1 MYKFCTYI
9 SFIFLLIQVPKAN
22 GQTTQQQ
29 RNILLTEAL
38 THLGE
43 RHGIRFAY
51 DKQLVMDKKVLFSLL
66 ENNWP
71 LEVSLNRL
79 LESHGLTYLKVG
91 STYYTI
97 QRATQKNIPITTP
110 LPSKRT
116 VTGTVRLQGTQTPVS
131 YASLQLVELAQASQS
146 DQNGRFIFGKLSPGK
161 YTLQIRSISIV
172 PKEIEFSINEKIG
185 DIHLDVE
192 VQLNRLD
199 LDEVHV
205 TAQEQKSRGA
215 TMSLIES
222 KAIEHLQATSLSDV
236 LQLVPGNLMN
246 NPSLTS
252 VNRVSLRQIG
262 TDNMGS
268 LGTALYINGA
278 PVSNNVNMQLSGLP
292 NSGVLGSYQTTAG
305 SGVDFR
311 HFTADNIESVEV
323 IRGIPSVEYGDI
335 TSGAIV
341 VKTKTGKSPLN
352 TKLRITP
359 TIFQVAG
366 SKGLDLGRQAGLLNI
381 DLDYTRAV
389 SDQRFDVNTFDRY
402 TVNLQHEKRFRTD
415 RPLLLTSNLTYRAN
429 IGQQKLDPD
438 DEAETFNYAKDYN
451 YRINV
456 AGKWNLG
463 YRFANNLNF
472 QVSLDYSEQHGYQQS
487 LVGGSV
493 YPIATSMTPT
503 EAVPVKLVPGLY
515 LSQTSIE
522 GKPLNLFMKVTDNF
536 TLQTGPL
543 SHRILLGAE
552 WRTENNNGQGKQY
565 DPERPPRLGSS
576 ASTRER
582 SYGDIPALHMLSLY
596 AENHIQTTL
605 WNRKLTFLPGIRF
618 DNIQPDNLWQSKI
631 GTILSPRIN
640 ASYALSDRFQL
651 RGGYGITAK
660 APTLAY
666 LYPQQ
671 VYYDYIVLNHYTDNP
686 AERLVLATTRIF
698 DRENTDLKIAYNT
711 KKEIGISFRPNWANI
726 SATAYHEV
734 TRNGYE
740 YMETLES
747 LQRTFV
753 NRYQVQSINSGTL
766 PTIDPVPVGVDTLY
780 TDYTVPTNGRR
791 NTNKGIEFDFDF
803 GRILSLRTSFMLNG
817 AWMQSRTEST
827 NPYIVKQSVSGA
839 STPNRVGIYATGRGN
854 LQERLNTTLRIIH
867 NIPEFRLVASL
878 AIQTVWID
886 RHRYI
891 GYDRI
896 AQGYFSKQNGEVYWF
911 TENERSQLDHTS
923 LADRE
928 VALTFSDEYFLTESW
943 KPRWLFNLR
952 LTKEIGDQ
960 MGFSF
965 FANNLFMHNP
975 LEQSTRWS
983 NQYSRRNPG
992 FLFGAEMN
1000 IKF

>member
-1 MYKFCTYI
+1 
-9 SFIFLLIQVPKAN
+9 
-22 GQTTQQQ
+22 
-29 RNILLTEAL
+29 
-38 THLGE
+38 
-43 RHGIRFAY
+43 
-51 DKQLVMDKKVLFSLL
+51 
-66 ENNWP
+66 
-71 LEVSLNRL
+71 
-79 LESHGLTYLKVG
+79 
-91 STYYTI
+91 
-97 QRATQKNIPITTP
+97 
-110 LPSKRT
+110 
-116 VTGTVRLQGTQTPVS
+116 
-131 YASLQLVELAQASQS
+131 
-146 DQNGRFIFGKLSPGK
+146 
-161 YTLQIRSISIV
+161 
-172 PKEIEFSINEKIG
+172 
-185 DIHLDVE
+185 
-192 VQLNRLD
+192 
-199 LDEVHV
+199 
-205 TAQEQKSRGA
+205 
-215 TMSLIES
+215 
-222 KAIEHLQATSLSDV
+222 
-236 LQLVPGNLMN
+236 
-246 NPSLTS
+246 
-252 VNRVSLRQIG
+252 
-262 TDNMGS
+262 
-268 LGTALYINGA
+268 
-278 PVSNNVNMQLSGLP
+278 
-292 NSGVLGSYQTTAG
+292 
-305 SGVDFR
+305 
-311 HFTADNIESVEV
+311 
-323 IRGIPSVEYGDI
+323 
-335 TSGAIV
+335 
-341 VKTKTGKSPLN
+341 
-352 TKLRITP
+352 
-359 TIFQVAG
+359 
-366 SKGLDLGRQAGLLNI
+366 
-381 DLDYTRAV
+381 
-389 SDQRFDVNTFDRY
+389 
-402 TVNLQHEKRFRTD
+402 
-415 RPLLLTSNLTYRAN
+415 
-429 IGQQKLDPD
+429 
-438 DEAETFNYAKDYN
+438 
-451 YRINV
+451 
-456 AGKWNLG
+456 
-463 YRFANNLNF
+463 
-472 QVSLDYSEQHGYQQS
+472 
-487 LVGGSV
+487 
-493 YPIATSMTPT
+493 
-503 EAVPVKLVPGLY
+503 
-515 LSQTSIE
+515 
-522 GKPLNLFMKVTDNF
+522 
-536 TLQTGPL
+536 
-543 SHRILLGAE
+543 
-552 WRTENNNGQGKQY
+552 
-565 DPERPPRLGSS
+565 
-576 ASTRER
+576 
-582 SYGDIPALHMLSLY
+582 MLSLY

-631 GTILSPRIN
+631 GTILSPRIDVLPMPCPI
-640 ASYALSDRFQL
+640 ASNFGVATVSRQRLPRWHTFIPSRC
-651 RGGYGITAK
+651 ITIILCSTIIRII
-660 APTLAY
+660 P
-666 LYPQQ
+666 PN
-671 VYYDYIVLNHYTDNP
+671 DWSP
-686 AERLVLATTRIF
+686 ATTRIF